1 MAEAPLEPT
10 GTGAEVDPSNLT
22 DEQQMLLR
30 LRDTLYEGSW
40 DDFARDLR
48 ARRDAR
54 PHVFDIVPASETLRE
69 TIAAHLRQID
79 RLRNWERRHGTALR
93 ADGRSG
99 SSPAR

>member
-1 MAEAPLEPT
+1 MAGAPLEPA
-10 GTGAEVDPSNLT
+10 GAGADVDPSNLT

-30 LRDTLYEGSW
+30 VRDTLYEGSW

-69 TIAAHLRQID
+69 TILTHLRQID
-79 RLRNWERRHGTALR
+79 RLRNWERRHGIALR
-93 ADGRSG
+93 ADD
-99 SSPAR
+99 